1 MLSGINA
8 MDWKS
13 KKTPLMGLV
22 GGLGIAAFLLGAVG
36 GLYSPTLA
44 IALAFVIWIVGATL
58 VNVLS
63 S

>member
-1 MLSGINA
+1 

-22 GGLGIAAFLLGAVG
+22 GGLGLAAFLLGAVG
-36 GLYSPTLA
+36 GLYSAGLSV
-44 IALAFVIWIVGATL
+44 ALALAIWIVGATL